1 MIPLVSSNL
10 SGYEYDEASQVLSIR
25 FSSGRT
31 YRYGSVP
38 QTVADGLGTA
48 DSPGR
53 YFNSKIKNSFSET

>member
-10 SGYEYDEASQVLSIR
+10 SGYEYDEASQVLTIR
-25 FSSGRT
+25 FTSGRT

-48 DSPGR
+48 DSPGQ
-53 YFNSKIKNSFSET
+53 YFNLSIKDVYQEV